1 MKTKKIAVITGI
13 IILIFAMLLII
24 LFKSNSNTH
33 NGVNIGNSNDG
44 NSSYSKVDGYNSEAL
59 SSVHFSGYD
68 SDNPTINNGK
78 FEPQYIIV
86 DTSGKDKDG
95 KTYRANDI
103 IEFYNQMIDNNQ
115 FKLSK
120 QFDSTLAYAIYYG
133 DNPSFII
140 RKILP
145 ELRSCSEYKNIVDA
159 IVADTQRQPLK
170 QYFYMMN
177 SNDIQKID
185 VLVQQCLPKK

>member
-1 MKTKKIAVITGI
+1 MKPKNIAVITGI

-95 KTYRANDI
+95 KAYRANDI

-185 VLVQQCLPKK
+185 ILVQQCLPKK

>member
-1 MKTKKIAVITGI
+1 
-13 IILIFAMLLII
+13 
-24 LFKSNSNTH
+24 
-33 NGVNIGNSNDG
+33 
-44 NSSYSKVDGYNSEAL
+44 
-59 SSVHFSGYD
+59 
-68 SDNPTINNGK
+68 
-78 FEPQYIIV
+78 
-86 DTSGKDKDG
+86 
-95 KTYRANDI
+95 
-103 IEFYNQMIDNNQ
+103 MIDNSQ

-145 ELRSCSEYKNIVDA
+145 ELKNCSEYKNIVDA

-177 SNDIQKID
+177 NNDIQKID
-185 VLVQQCLPKK
+185 ILVQQCLPKK

>member
-1 MKTKKIAVITGI
+1 MKTKKIAVITGS
-13 IILIFAMLLII
+13 IILIFAILLIV
-24 LFKSNSNTH
+24 LFKFAN
-33 NGVNIGNSNDG
+33 NIGNSDG
-44 NSSYSKVDGYNSEAL
+44 ANSSYSNLDEYNSEAL

-68 SDNPTINNGK
+68 SDNLPTTTNNKK

-86 DTSGKDKDG
+86 DTSGKDRNG
-95 KTYRANDI
+95 KSYRANDI
-103 IEFYNQMIDNNQ
+103 VEFYNQMIDNNQ

-145 ELRSCSEYKNIVDA
+145 ELKNCSEYKNIVDA

-177 SNDIQKID
+177 RNDIQQINA
-185 VLVQQCLPKK
+185 LVQQCLPKK